1 MILLSSKKVLDK
13 VCLKRRLPLLTQVNL
28 GILKFHENTFIPAKN
43 SKNRRLSEDD
53 KQLNKEMSAIRI
65 EIEHFNAKFKT
76 FQIMSVPYRNRR
88 KRFELR
94 AELICAIIN
103 YEVNQIP
110 NKSNKEK
117 DKIKDEY
124 QEINH
129 IKYSVDFVN
138 KELGIDLSIEIDKLI
153 KQGEKPSVIAQI
165 KKFQDQVNKDN
176 EYREMMKNKKMDQER

>member
-1 MILLSSKKVLDK
+1 MLDLTTHK
-13 VCLKRRLPLLTQVNL
+13 VCQMAFSYGHTHDFTLFKESIGQSLPETTLAFVDLGYL

-88 KRFELR
+88 KRFELQ

-103 YEVNQIP
+103 YEVN
-110 NKSNKEK
+110 
-117 DKIKDEY
+117 
-124 QEINH
+124 
-129 IKYSVDFVN
+129 
-138 KELGIDLSIEIDKLI
+138 
-153 KQGEKPSVIAQI
+153 
-165 KKFQDQVNKDN
+165 
-176 EYREMMKNKKMDQER
+176 